1 MMNIMIL
8 FRGLLSRSIEEDY
21 KGDNCELVCIN
32 PVSNSK
38 ECKEYPH
45 LFEII
50 NIAIKSRLPRDGIIV
65 AIGGGVVMDIAGFAA
80 QQYHRMV
87 KYIRVPTTLV
97 GQIDAGIGIKVG
109 INYHENKNL
118 LGSFYPPQQVINC
131 KEFLYDLDKDNFA
144 NGISETL
151 KAGIADYFEIVEI
164 LSSKS
169 IFFSPE
175 TIRTGKTRTLFRQ
188 LIDMAISTMLRN
200 ISRNLFEDA
209 SLMMLMDFGHTFS
222 PIIEDE
228 TQYLVPHGFAV
239 AIDMFI

>member
-1 MMNIMIL
+1 MIL

-97 GQIDAGIGIKVG
+97 GQIDAGIGI
-109 INYHENKNL
+109 
-118 LGSFYPPQQVINC
+118 
-131 KEFLYDLDKDNFA
+131 
-144 NGISETL
+144 
-151 KAGIADYFEIVEI
+151 
-164 LSSKS
+164 
-169 IFFSPE
+169 
-175 TIRTGKTRTLFRQ
+175 
-188 LIDMAISTMLRN
+188 
-200 ISRNLFEDA
+200 
-209 SLMMLMDFGHTFS
+209 
-222 PIIEDE
+222 
-228 TQYLVPHGFAV
+228 
-239 AIDMFI
+239 

>member
-1 MMNIMIL
+1 
-8 FRGLLSRSIEEDY
+8 
-21 KGDNCELVCIN
+21 
-32 PVSNSK
+32 
-38 ECKEYPH
+38 
-45 LFEII
+45 
-50 NIAIKSRLPRDGIIV
+50 
-65 AIGGGVVMDIAGFAA
+65 MDIAGFAA

-144 NGISETL
+144 NGISETF

-188 LIDMAISTMLRN
+188 LIDMAINTMLRN